1 MKYSVW
7 FIGALICA
15 WGVAAAMK
23 PNWMKRVV
31 DFIAVGRRFWP
42 AAAMKVVI
50 GVLFLVVAQGCR
62 LPWVIG
68 IIGGLMAGGSLLAM
82 TIDPASIQKLMQWEQ
97 KQPLW
102 VYRAWGVLAVLFGG
116 VLLYA
121 G

>member
-15 WGVAAAMK
+15 GGIAATMK
-23 PNWMKRVV
+23 PNGIKRVI

-42 AAAMKVVI
+42 IASIKVVI

-68 IIGGLMAGGSLLAM
+68 TLGGLLAGGSLLAM
-82 TIDPASIQKLMQWEQ
+82 TMDPASIQKLMQWEQ

-102 VYRAWGVLAVLFGG
+102 VYRAWGVLAVLVGG
-116 VLLYA
+116 VILYA